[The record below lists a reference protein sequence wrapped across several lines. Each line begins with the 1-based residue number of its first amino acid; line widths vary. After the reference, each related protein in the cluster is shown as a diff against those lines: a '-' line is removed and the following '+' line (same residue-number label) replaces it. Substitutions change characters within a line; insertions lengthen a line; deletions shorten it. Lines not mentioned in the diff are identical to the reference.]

1 MRKFFTFLLSTCF
14 FFNSFSQAITYPGT
28 TASFCPGGS
37 ILLTASNPPIP
48 TGTYQWQLST
58 NGVLPYSNIAGATAS
73 TYLVSSAGFYQDIVS
88 GPPPD
93 TFPPIQV
100 IQNPNPT
107 ASFTGAPQSQCS
119 TVPVA
124 FTNNATGAA
133 TYLWNFGDP
142 NSGANN
148 TSTLFAP
155 THRFVGTPGNVS
167 QNFTVTLTATTAL
180 GCSVTTTSVISTIQ
194 TPSTALGG
202 TGLGIYNGRPFF
214 KSCSNNSSATFS
226 FTNQSTT
233 LPTNT
238 NYQIVWGDASPDFNS
253 PTFST
258 VLTHV
263 YNQGITNLLFIVTG
277 QNGCKDTTQFGVF
290 LGSNPAVGLGNPGN
304 TAVCTGATL
313 TFPISGTALN
323 TLGTIY
329 SVVFNDGSPAV
340 NFPHPAPA
348 SISHNFLTTS
358 CGTNSPGYPNSYSA
372 SIQASNPCAS
382 STATVVPIYVSQ
394 KSTAQFT
401 ISPRDTVCVNT
412 NVTLINAT
420 GLNSSIDNGV
430 CTPGKVVWQITPSTG
445 WNITS
450 GTLGNNFG
458 SLDFSLW
465 LGGSNNVGLTFTST
479 GTYSI
484 KLYSGNATCGIDS
497 ITKTIC
503 VNPIPTGSYTVD
515 NNVGCAPLTVTTT
528 VATNTPICGINK
540 FLWTVSYSAT
550 TGCVPSSSSFN
561 YLNGTNAN
569 SSNPQF
575 QFINPGIYTISFV
588 NIFPASACTS
598 AVVTRIITVKA
609 KPVVVLAPVPS
620 VCVSQPV
627 NPTAT
632 STCYING
639 TSTYAWTFIGGTPAT
654 SSTLIPGPVTF
665 ATPGPHDV
673 TLAVTNECGTTTVTQ
688 QVTVNPLPQ
697 LTVPASSSFCVGET
711 AGPFVFTS
719 STPGT
724 IITWVN
730 NNTAIG
736 LAAAGTGN
744 IPSFVTTNLTAAP
757 IVATITV
764 TANNGTCSK
773 QDNFTITV
781 KPKPAL
787 PLVTTPVSY
796 CQNAT
801 ALLLS
806 ATAAAGNTLLWYTTA
821 TGGVGSTT
829 AITPQTTTLGTT
841 IYYVSQVSGLY
852 NCEGPRA
859 AISVT
864 VNAVPAITATSTS
877 PTTCGGTNG
886 NITISGLSPSTSY
899 TVNYI
904 KSGTPVTVVLTSNG
918 AGTIVINGLTSGT
931 YTNVYVISNGCPS
944 NETGPFILS
953 DPSQPATPTAGSN
966 GPLCSGGTIS
976 FTASSTTVGVT
987 YLWSGPAA
995 FSSSVQNPSIINA
1008 AVANS
1013 GNYFVTATLNGCTS
1027 LATMVSVVVNPTPVL
1042 PAVTSNAPICANN
1055 NLNLFSSTTTAGA
1068 ITYAWTSTTGF
1079 TSADQ
1084 NPIIPN
1090 AQTINSGMYTV
1101 IATATTNGQ
1110 ACPSLPASITVLV
1123 KPVPVIT
1130 LGTATNPINCSS
1142 STGSIQLNV
1151 SIFNTIFLVNYTKNA
1166 FAQTATLASNATGIL
1181 TIPNLTAGTYDNFT
1195 VTLAGCISNMVGPVT
1210 LTDPNPPVTPIVPLV
1225 SPVCSGNNINL
1236 SASTTSAGTATY
1248 LWTGPAFS
1256 SVAQNPVIPNA
1267 TVANSGTYSVVVTIA
1282 GCASAAAS
1290 VNVVVN
1296 QTPVTPTITS
1306 NSPVC
1311 TNNTLTLNS
1320 ATSTPGLMTYTW
1332 TGPNGFTS
1340 TLQNPTIPNVTTAVA
1355 GIYNVIF
1362 TATTGNC
1369 ASAAGTTNV
1378 VINATPVISN
1388 GTIANPSAC
1397 GSATGSINLNG
1408 LLSSTFYNISYTNN
1422 TIPQTAIGTTNA
1434 TGILN
1439 IPNLTAGTYNNFT
1452 VAINGCVSN
1461 AVGPFV
1467 LVDPNPPVAPIV
1479 TANNPLCAGATLNL
1493 SASTA
1498 SGVATYQ
1505 WSGPNG
1511 FNSSLQ
1517 NPSIINMA
1525 AINAGTYSVIAT
1537 INNCPSTAGS
1547 IVVVVNPQAV
1557 PPQVTTPINYCIGTT
1572 ASALIATA
1580 STGHSLNWY
1589 NVATGGVVLP
1599 SAPTPSTAI
1608 VGSTFYYVS
1617 QTTALGCEGPRAA
1630 IEVKINPDAL
1640 AVFVPTDTMKCA
1652 PFSIT
1657 PSIIGLQPFAAN
1669 NGSYEWYAN
1678 NVLIG
1683 TGIIFPGYTILN
1695 GGDSITIKLKT
1706 ISPFGCKA
1714 DSMSR
1719 KFYTFKIPVPS
1730 FTLSDTVGCGPI
1742 SITFVN
1748 TTPDINLFTYNWNFG
1763 NGITSTLQQPG
1774 TILFATNPTFSDTTY
1789 IIKLKVATVCDT
1801 ITFQKTVR
1809 VKSKPRALYTPSIT
1823 AGCSPMRVKFTN
1835 TSLGLNNTYY
1845 WNFDD
1850 GTNLTTTSIDT
1861 FSHIFTTGVI
1871 DTFRVK
1877 LVVVNDCGADS
1888 ITYLIIAQ
1896 PNNIFLNFSVN
1907 GTQLFGC
1914 APHPVAFINNSV
1926 GGSSFIW
1933 NFGDGNTLSTTN
1945 NIDTV
1950 YHTYANPGTYTA
1962 VLQAINSCTDTAAAK
1977 TITVYPKPVPLFIAS
1992 SYNVCIGQS
2001 VQFTNQSTLAN
2012 SYSWNFGDGTF
2023 STLISPSHTYNSPG
2037 LYNVMLTCIRT
2048 NPSGNVC
2055 IDSFPRQI
2063 QVTAGLP
2070 GLFSVQNAPGLCAP
2084 HTVTFVNRNVPSV
2097 TTLWNF
2103 GDGTT
2108 GTGDSVLHTYNT
2120 AGVYTVS
2127 LIATV
2132 PGGCTY
2138 TSQRMVTISGPG
2150 GTLQYLGGYKC
2161 FPNGVSFIANV
2172 SNTDSIRWNF
2182 GDGTF
2187 AITTSNAIFH
2197 NYAGPGIYVPSASF
2211 INTAGCNFSVIG
2223 IDTIR
2228 VDKIDSGFVQSQ
2240 QKFCGYTNVLFT
2252 DTSTAYFGKQLVK
2265 WRFGDGGIG
2274 TGSIIN
2280 HTYTNSGTYNV
2291 EMIVIGNSGCSDTTI
2306 KQLTVTANALPVAAI
2321 IGPLT
2326 GCTNNLIS
2334 FSANVVS
2341 ADTLTNL
2348 NWLLS
2353 NGVSGSGPNF
2363 SYNFTVPGIYNL
2375 QLFAGTAQGCFDTA
2389 NHIITVNPSPVIN
2402 ATNSL
2407 VLCRGNSV
2415 QLNVVGTSNYQWFP
2429 IQGLSCTTCPNPIA
2443 SPLITTP
2450 YFVTGTNSFGC
2461 TATDTVVITV
2471 IQPTQITVS
2480 GNTNICVGDT
2490 ANLLVSGAAV
2500 YTWTPA
2506 LTLSDS
2512 TVSNPL
2518 AFPTATTTYR
2528 VVGYDG
2534 YNCFTDTA
2542 FVTVGVGKYPTVSL
2556 GPDVTLASGTR
2567 FVLASVVTNG
2577 PIAQWMWTPT
2587 NDLSC
2592 TNCALPTATIKK
2604 DISYIVKAI
2613 TAFGCSASDT
2623 IKIKVF
2629 CENSQLFIPN
2639 SFTPDGDGL
2648 NDVLMVRGT
2657 GIISVKYFRI
2667 FNRWG
2672 ELIFE
2677 RTNFAPNS
2685 ISFGWNGKI
2694 KGVVGPPDVFVYTA
2708 EVICENGTV
2717 YTYKGNTSIIK

>member
-1 MRKFFTFLLSTCF
+1 MKIIIPVIF
-14 FFNSFSQAITYPGT
+14 FFLSVSVSAQSPIITYPGSS
-28 TASFCPGGS
+28 AAICPGGS
-37 ILLTASNPPIP
+37 IILTATNPPIP
-48 TGTYQWQLST
+48 TGSYQWERSP
-58 NGVLPYSNIAGATAS
+58 NGATSWAAVGTNS
-73 TYLVSSAGFYQDIVS
+73 PTYTANTTGFYRVSVS

-93 TFPPIQV
+93 TFPTLQITL
-100 IQNPNPT
+100 NPNPT
-107 ASFTGAPQSQCS
+107 SAFTAAPQNQCS
-119 TVPVA
+119 TVPVI
-124 FTNNATGAA
+124 FSNTSTGGN

-142 NSGANN
+142 NSLANN

-155 THRFVGTPGNVS
+155 THRFVGTPGIGPQS
-167 QNFTVTLTATTAL
+167 FTVTLTVTTSFGCTAATSQT
-180 GCSVTTTSVISTIQ
+180 VTTTKV
-194 TPSTALGG
+194 PSTALNG
-202 TGLGIYNGRPFF
+202 TGLGTYNGKPFF
-214 KSCSNNSSATFS
+214 KSCSNNSTATFNFS
-226 FTNQSTT
+226 NISSTT
-233 LPTNT
+233 ATNT
-238 NYQIVWGDASPDFNS
+238 NYQIIWGDGTPDFNS
-253 PTFST
+253 ATFVTTS
-258 VLTHV
+258 HV
-263 YNQGITNLLFIVTG
+263 YNQGITYLLFIVTG
-277 QNGCKDTTQFGVF
+277 SNGCKDTTEYGVF

-329 SVVFNDGSPAV
+329 SVIFNDGSAPI

-348 SISHNFLTTS
+348 DISHTFLTTS
-358 CGTNSPGYPNSYSA
+358 CGTNSPGYPNSFSA

-412 NVTLINAT
+412 NVTLSNAT
-420 GLNSSIDNGV
+420 GLNSSIDNGT
-430 CTPGKVVWQITPSTG
+430 CTPGKVVWQITPATG

-450 GTLGNNFG
+450 GTLGNNFN

-465 LGGSNNVGLTFTST
+465 LGGSNNLGLSFTT
-479 GTYSI
+479 VGTYSI

-503 VNPIPTGSYTVD
+503 VNPTPTGAFTVD
-515 NNVGCAPLTVTTT
+515 NISGCNPLIVQTTSL
-528 VATNTPICGINK
+528 TNLPFCGINK
-540 FLWTVSYSAT
+540 YNWTVSYAAT
-550 TGCVPSSSSFN
+550 AGCSPGTSSFN
-561 YLNGTNAN
+561 YVNGTNAN
-569 SSNPQF
+569 SANPQF
-575 QFINPGIYTISFV
+575 EFFNPGTYTISLV

-598 AVVTRIITVKA
+598 AVDIKTIIVKA
-609 KPVVVLAPVPS
+609 KPVVAINALLPI
-620 VCVSQPV
+620 CVNQSV
-627 NPTAT
+627 NPSAVVSCYLTAAT
-632 STCYING
+632 S
-639 TSTYAWTFIGGTPAT
+639 YAWTFNGGTPASSSLLNPGSISFTT
-654 SSTLIPGPVTF
+654 S
-665 ATPGPHDV
+665 GPHTI

-697 LTVPASSSFCVGET
+697 LTIPSSASFCVGET

-719 STPGT
+719 STAGT
-724 IITWVN
+724 TITWTN
-730 NNTAIG
+730 NNTSIG
-736 LAAAGTGN
+736 LSASGTGN
-744 IPSFVTTNLTAAP
+744 IAAFTTTNISASP
-757 IVATITV
+757 ITSTIIV
-764 TANNGTCSK
+764 KANNGICIK
-773 QDNFTITV
+773 QDTFFITV

-787 PLVTTPVSY
+787 PSVTTPVSY

-801 ALLLS
+801 ALPLN
-806 ATAAAGNTLLWYTTA
+806 ATAAAGNTLLWYTVLS
-821 TGGVGSTT
+821 GGVGGTT
-829 AITPQTTTLGTT
+829 PFTPQTTTVGTT

-859 AISVT
+859 AITVT
-864 VNAVPAITATSTS
+864 VNSIPAITASSTS

-886 NITISGLSPSTSY
+886 NITLSGLNPSTSY
-899 TVNYI
+899 TVQYI
-904 KSGTPVTVVLTSNG
+904 KNGTPITVVISSNG
-918 AGTIVINGLTSGT
+918 AGVIIISGLTSGS
-931 YTNVYVISNGCPS
+931 YTNVFVTLNGCPS
-944 NETGPFILS
+944 NEVGPFVLS
-953 DPSQPATPTAGSN
+953 DPSQPATPIANSN
-966 GPLCSGGTIS
+966 SPICSGNS
-976 FTASSTTVGVT
+976 LNFTSSSSTTGVSYSWT
-987 YLWSGPAA
+987 GPGG
-995 FSSSVQNPSIINA
+995 FSSNSQNPTITSA
-1008 AVANS
+1008 TVANS
-1013 GNYFVTATLNGCTS
+1013 GNYFVTAALNGCTS
-1027 LATMVSVVVNPTPVL
+1027 LPAMVSVIVNPTAVL
-1042 PAVTSNAPICANN
+1042 PIVSSNAPICANN
-1055 NLNLFSSTTTAGA
+1055 NLNLFSSTITTGA
-1068 ITYAWTSTTGF
+1068 ITYAWTSSTGF
-1079 TSADQ
+1079 TSIDQ

-1090 AQTINSGMYTV
+1090 AQTINSGTYTV

-1110 ACPSLPASITVLV
+1110 ACPSGPATITVLV

-1130 LGTATNPINCSS
+1130 LGLVTNPINCSS
-1142 STGSIQLNV
+1142 ATGSIALNGLAN
-1151 SIFNTIFLVNYTKNA
+1151 NTTYTVNYTSSTGT
-1166 FAQTATLASNATGIL
+1166 QTASIATNASGIL
-1181 TIPNLTAGTYDNFT
+1181 TIPNLTAGIYSNFT
-1195 VTLAGCISNMVGPVT
+1195 VTLAGCVSNSLGPVT
-1210 LTDPNPPVTPIVPLV
+1210 LTDPNPPVTPVVPAVPPL
-1225 SPVCSGNNINL
+1225 CSGNNINL
-1236 SASTTSAGTATY
+1236 FASTTSTGAATY
-1248 LWTGPAFS
+1248 LWNGPGFTS
-1256 SVAQNPVIPNA
+1256 GQQNPVIPGA

-1282 GCASAAAS
+1282 GCTSAATS

-1296 QTPVTPTITS
+1296 QTPVTPTASS

-1311 TNNTLTLNS
+1311 TNNILTLNA
-1320 ATSTPGLMTYTW
+1320 ATSTPGAMTYAW

-1340 TLQNPTIPNVTTAVA
+1340 TLQNPTILNVTTSAN
-1355 GIYNVIF
+1355 GIYNVLF

-1369 ASAAGTTNV
+1369 PSASGTTTV
-1378 VINATPVISN
+1378 VINATAFISN
-1388 GTIANPSAC
+1388 GTAVNPTAC

-1408 LLSSTFYNISYTNN
+1408 LLASTLYSISYTKN
-1422 TIPQTAIGTTNA
+1422 AILQNATGTTNG
-1434 TGILN
+1434 TGTI
-1439 IPNLTAGTYNNFT
+1439 IISNLTAGTYNNFT
-1452 VAINGCVSN
+1452 VTINGCVSN
-1461 AVGPFV
+1461 MVGPFV
-1467 LVDPNPPVAPIV
+1467 LVDPNPPLAPIV

-1493 SASTA
+1493 SANTA
-1498 SGVATYQ
+1498 SGIATYQ

-1511 FNSSLQ
+1511 FNSTLQ
-1517 NPSIINMA
+1517 NPSISNIA
-1525 AINAGTYSVIAT
+1525 AVNAGNYSVTAT
-1537 INNCPSTAGS
+1537 INNCVSPAGS
-1547 IVVVVNPQAV
+1547 IVIVVNPQAV
-1557 PPQVTTPINYCIGTT
+1557 LPLVTTPINYCIG
-1572 ASALIATA
+1572 ANSSALTATA
-1580 STGHSLNWY
+1580 NAGHSLNWY
-1589 NVATGGVVLP
+1589 NVATGGTALAA
-1599 SAPTPSTAI
+1599 APTPSTAV

-1617 QTTALGCEGPRAA
+1617 QTTALSCEGPRAA

-1652 PFSIT
+1652 PFLIT
-1657 PSIIGLQPFAAN
+1657 PSIIGLQTFPAN
-1669 NGSYEWYAN
+1669 NSNYEWYTN

-1683 TGIIFPGYTILN
+1683 TGIIFPGYTIIS

-1706 ISPFGCKA
+1706 ISSFGCKA

-1730 FTLSDTVGCGPI
+1730 FTMSDTVGCGPI
-1742 SITFVN
+1742 SIAFVN
-1748 TTPDINLFTYNWNFG
+1748 TTPNINLFTYNWNFG

-1801 ITFQKTVR
+1801 ITFQKTLR

-1850 GTNLTTTSIDT
+1850 GTNFTTTSLDT
-1861 FSHIFTTGVI
+1861 FSHIFTTGVV

-1877 LVVVNDCGADS
+1877 LIAVNDCGSDS

-1926 GGSSFIW
+1926 GASSFIW

-1962 VLQAINSCTDTAAAK
+1962 ILQAINSCTDTAATK

-1992 SYNVCIGQS
+1992 SYNICIGQS

-2023 STLISPSHTYNSPG
+2023 STLIAPSHTYTTPG
-2037 LYNVMLTCIRT
+2037 LYTVMLTCIRT

-2103 GDGTT
+2103 GDGNT
-2108 GTGDSVLHTYNT
+2108 GMGDSVLHTYSN
-2120 AGVYTVS
+2120 AGVFNVS
-2127 LIATV
+2127 LTTTV

-2138 TSQRMVTISGPG
+2138 TSQQVVTISGPG

-2187 AITTSNAIFH
+2187 AVTTSNSIFH
-2197 NYAGPGIYVPSASF
+2197 NYAGPGIYVPSANF

-2228 VDKIDSGFVQSQ
+2228 VDKIDSGFVQST

-2252 DTSTAYFGKQLVK
+2252 DTSVAFFGKQLVK
-2265 WRFGDGGIG
+2265 WRFGDGGTG
-2274 TGSIIN
+2274 TGSVIN
-2280 HTYTNSGTYNV
+2280 HTYTNSGTYNI

-2306 KQLTVTANALPVAAI
+2306 KSLVITVNSLPVANI
-2321 IGPLT
+2321 IGPVT

-2334 FSANVVS
+2334 FSPNIVS
-2341 ADTLTNL
+2341 ADTLTNV

-2353 NGVSGSGPNF
+2353 NGVTGSGLNF
-2363 SYNFTVPGIYNL
+2363 SYNFTVPGTYNL

-2389 NHIITVNPSPVIN
+2389 SHTIIINPSPVIN

-2407 VLCRGNSV
+2407 VLCRGNSA
-2415 QLNVVGTSNYQWFP
+2415 QLNVVGTTNYQWSP
-2429 IQGLSCTTCPNPIA
+2429 IQGLSCTTCLNPIA
-2443 SPLITTP
+2443 APIITTP
-2450 YFVTGTNSFGC
+2450 YIVTGTNNFGC
-2461 TATDTVVITV
+2461 TAVDTVTVTV
-2471 IQPTQITVS
+2471 IQPTQISLS
-2480 GNTNICVGDT
+2480 GNTNICIGDT
-2490 ANLLVSGAAV
+2490 ANLLASGAAI
-2500 YTWTPA
+2500 YAWTPA

-2518 AFPTATTTYR
+2518 AFPSATTTYR
-2528 VVGYDG
+2528 VIGYDG

-2542 FVTVGVGKYPTVSL
+2542 FVTVRVGKYPTVTL
-2556 GPDVTLASGTR
+2556 GPDVTLAAGSR
-2567 FVLASVVTNG
+2567 LVLNSIVTNG
-2577 PIAQWMWTPT
+2577 PIAQWLWTPT

-2592 TNCALPTATIKK
+2592 SNCALPTATIKK
-2604 DISYIVKAI
+2604 DISYIVKAT

-2623 IKIKVF
+2623 INIKVF

-2639 SFTPDGDGL
+2639 TFTPDGDGL
-2648 NDVLMVRGT
+2648 NDILMVRGT
-2657 GIISVKYFRI
+2657 GIVSVKYFRI

-2672 ELIFE
+2672 ELVFE
-2677 RTNFAPNS
+2677 RTNFAPNN
-2685 ISFGWNGKI
+2685 ISFGWNGKV
-2694 KGVVGPPDVFVYTA
+2694 KGIVGPPDVFVYTA